1 MNFLAFDLG
10 WISSWASVIVNSL
23 PVTVLEVQQMQSKL
37 SEIQTQ
43 DPHVPVFDGHNDVLS
58 KLRNAGGVSKSE
70 QFQLESAFHI
80 DKIKA
85 AKGRLAGGFFA
96 MWVASPGESD
106 YQSLMRQ
113 DSYDVPLPSAVI
125 QPDALSVVM
134 EQAAILLSLEQLGAV
149 KICKSKAELESCMPQ
164 DALAAVMH
172 LEGCE
177 AIDPELNS
185 LDVLYAAGLR
195 SLGPVWS
202 RTNIFGEGVPFR
214 FPSSPDIGAG
224 LTSLGVELIRRCNEL
239 GILVDLS
246 HLNWKGFL
254 DVAQHSSAPL
264 VATHSNAHALCH
276 HARNLTDEQ
285 LLIIK
290 DSSGMVGLNFA
301 TAFLR
306 SDGKMLPDVPLDQM
320 MRHLDYLLEF
330 LGEDGVGL
338 GSDFDGAE
346 IPEKIGDCAGLPI
359 LVRAM
364 HEHGYGEEL
373 INKICFNNWVN
384 VLGRTWA

>member
-1 MNFLAFDLG
+1 
-10 WISSWASVIVNSL
+10 
-23 PVTVLEVQQMQSKL
+23 MQSNL
-37 SEIQTQ
+37 SENQPRY
-43 DPHVPVFDGHNDVLS
+43 PHVPVFDGHNDVLS
-58 KLRNAGGVSKSE
+58 KLRNAGGVRKSE
-70 QFQLESAFHI
+70 QFLVESAFHI

-96 MWVASPGESD
+96 MWVASPGGGD
-106 YQSLMRQ
+106 YQSLMLQ
-113 DSYDVPLPSAVI
+113 DAYDVPLPSAVL
-125 QPDALSVVM
+125 QADALNVVI
-134 EQAAILLSLEQLGAV
+134 EQAAILLRLQQLDAV
-149 KICKSKAELESCMPQ
+149 KICTSKADLESCLQQ

-177 AIDPELNS
+177 AIDPEFNS

-202 RTNIFGEGVPFR
+202 RSNIFGEGVPFR
-214 FPSSPDIGAG
+214 FPSTPDIGAG
-224 LTSLGVELIRRCNEL
+224 LTSSGVELIRRCDNL

-254 DVAQHSSAPL
+254 DVAKHSNAPL
-264 VATHSNAHALCH
+264 VATHSNVHSLSSH
-276 HARNLTDEQ
+276 SRNLTDEQ
-285 LLIIK
+285 LNIIK
-290 DSSGMVGLNFA
+290 ASSGMVGLNYA

-320 MRHLDYLLEF
+320 MRHLDHLLEF
-330 LGEDGVGL
+330 VGEDGVGL

-346 IPEKIGDCAGLPI
+346 VPEKIGDSAGLPV

-364 HEHGYGEEL
+364 YEHGYGDEL
-373 INKICFNNWVN
+373 INKICFGNWIN

>member
-1 MNFLAFDLG
+1 
-10 WISSWASVIVNSL
+10 
-23 PVTVLEVQQMQSKL
+23 MQSKT
-37 SEIQTQ
+37 SDTE
-43 DPHVPVFDGHNDVLS
+43 PVYPSVPIFDGHNDVLS
-58 KLRNAGGVSKSE
+58 KLRDVGGVSNSA
-70 QFQLESAFHI
+70 QFLTESAFDI
-80 DKIKA
+80 DKVRA
-85 AKGRLAGGFFA
+85 AKGQLKGGFFA
-96 MWVASPGESD
+96 MWVASEGDSD
-106 YQSLMRQ
+106 FESLMVL
-113 DSYDVPLPSAVI
+113 DSYDVPMPSTVS
-125 QPDALSVVM
+125 QSDALSVVM
-134 EQAAILLSLEQLGAV
+134 EQAAILLSLERQGAV
-149 KICKSKAELESCMPQ
+149 TICKNKVDLESNLQ
-164 DALAAVMH
+164 LDSLAVVMH

-177 AIDPELNS
+177 AIDPEFNT

-202 RTNIFGEGVPFR
+202 RSNIFGEGVPFR
-214 FPSSPDIGAG
+214 FPSTPDIGAG
-224 LTSLGVELIRRCNEL
+224 LSTSGLELIHRCNEL

-264 VATHSNAHALCH
+264 VATHSNVHALSP

-285 LLIIK
+285 LTMIK
-290 DSSGMVGLNFA
+290 ESSGMVGLNFA

-320 MRHLDYLLEF
+320 MRHLDHMLEL

-338 GSDFDGAE
+338 GSDFDGAQMPEE
-346 IPEKIGDCAGLPI
+346 IVDCAGLPN

-364 HEHGYGEEL
+364 YEHEYGEEL
-373 INKICFNNWVN
+373 IAKICFGNWIN